1 MIPFTWD
8 PRQCRLICSDRK
20 QLKGVA
26 SGWAGGVGGPGR
38 RDDKGAQGNFGGDGH
53 VNYLVGM
60 VLPAC
65 TYVKI

>member
-38 RDDKGAQGNFGGDGH
+38 RDDKGAQGNFGG
-53 VNYLVGM
+53 
-60 VLPAC
+60 
-65 TYVKI
+65 